1 MIIVNKAID
10 GDKKYIIILGGEK
23 FYIYAKSKVKAV
35 EFLAEY
41 LSSDWYY
48 DALEV
53 ELMAESVD
61 KTVEE
66 FVEATDLYP
75 CPKYSIYLPKLKI
88 KEEN

>member
-23 FYIYAKSKVKAV
+23 FCIYAKSKVKAV

-53 ELMAESVD
+53 EIMAESVN

-66 FVEATDLYP
+66 FIAVTDLYP
-75 CPKYSIYLPKLKI
+75 CPKYNIYFPKLKI
-88 KEEN
+88 EEA